1 MMAHLVLY
9 DDDGNVIP
17 NLQWEE
23 TKIISCGKILRN
35 RTDIIE
41 QRCPK
46 CRCYSIRW
54 MHTIESKFCP
64 HCGEKVGG
72 WFYEQS

>member
-17 NLQWEE
+17 NPIKPQWEE
-23 TKIISCGKILRN
+23 EKIISCGKLLRH

-41 QRCPK
+41 ARCPK
-46 CRCYSIRW
+46 CRCYSIRL
-54 MHTIESKFCP
+54 MYTNESKFCP
-64 HCGEKVGG
+64 HCGERIGL
-72 WFYEQS
+72 